1 MIESG
6 KLLDILHNYNKF
18 WMTGRIESGVR
29 RDILDACVR
38 QLDSREILLLK
49 GIRRSGKSTL
59 MAQMIGVLLEK
70 SEQPARILRISFEE
84 PLFSA
89 AASIELLENIYR
101 IYRERVYPTGR
112 CYLFLDEIQ
121 NIPGWERWVRGRSET
136 EDLKVIIT
144 GSSSQ
149 LLSREAGTKLTG
161 RHLSFEVYPLSFR
174 EFLRFRNVSVRSRAD
189 YSGQKPLIRHFFG
202 EYLRYGGFPEVVL
215 KESVEDKELMLRQYF
230 EDILYRDVV
239 SRNEIRDVVT
249 MKNLVVYLL
258 TNTGRLTSISS
269 LKKVFGVSQDKIENY
284 TAAIMETYLI
294 HRLPK
299 FSFSMKKSLRDRFK
313 VYAIDTGLR
322 NRVAFSFSE
331 DSGWLAENVVMN
343 HLKAGGDEVYYA
355 GNGAETDF
363 VVRERQ
369 RVTKRIQVWY
379 ADPAE
384 TVIPER
390 ELLGFTA
397 PAIERTGGSA
407 APADEIS
414 PDGVTG
420 ESEVIPMLQGSVGD
434 AAETC
439 LNLLITNDLEGIR
452 RVGNTPITCIP
463 LPLFLLN
470 KQEKL

>member
-1 MIESG
+1 
-6 KLLDILHNYNKF
+6 
-18 WMTGRIESGVR
+18 
-29 RDILDACVR
+29 
-38 QLDSREILLLK
+38 
-49 GIRRSGKSTL
+49 
-59 MAQMIGVLLEK
+59 
-70 SEQPARILRISFEE
+70 
-84 PLFSA
+84 
-89 AASIELLENIYR
+89 
-101 IYRERVYPTGR
+101 
-112 CYLFLDEIQ
+112 
-121 NIPGWERWVRGRSET
+121 
-136 EDLKVIIT
+136 
-144 GSSSQ
+144 
-149 LLSREAGTKLTG
+149 
-161 RHLSFEVYPLSFR
+161 
-174 EFLRFRNVSVRSRAD
+174 
-189 YSGQKPLIRHFFG
+189 
-202 EYLRYGGFPEVVL
+202 
-215 KESVEDKELMLRQYF
+215 
-230 EDILYRDVV
+230 
-239 SRNEIRDVVT
+239 

-284 TAAIMETYLI
+284 IAAIMETYLV

-331 DSGWLAENVVMN
+331 DSGCLAENVVMN

-470 KQEKL
+470 K